1 MNNAGRCSCLFI
13 DSGGGWSGANET
25 NSPIVSFGEPRGF
38 FYTRDGIV
46 TISIGSDTVR
56 MSRDPLT
63 VLEGLI
69 GEGYIAAGYI
79 GYEYSGFTDSGF
91 VPGRIKEGD
100 RLPDINFLLFREE
113 DMIAAPSDDL
123 RFKFEKSITAAGGF
137 PRSDDSSACAFNSNM
152 SRDEYLIMVERAK
165 GYIQQGDVYQVN
177 LSQRFTVAYTLSP
190 IECFLRMFH
199 VQQVPYGCYIDFGDI
214 QLSSGSMELFLR
226 RKGGV
231 LTTKPIKGTSERGV
245 TRESDII
252 KKAKLVSSEKERAE
266 NLMIVDLMRNDLSR
280 ICKVGSVKVTRLFD
294 VETYN
299 TLHQL
304 VSEVEGRLIDDIGI
318 GRIIRDT
325 FPPGSVTGAP
335 KRRVLEVIDE
345 LEPHYRGPYC
355 GAVGIFFPNGDFTL
369 SVGIRLLITDSRKA
383 TFWAGGGIVWDS
395 EPEKEYEE
403 TLLKSLAIK
412 KALGISE

>member
-1 MNNAGRCSCLFI
+1 MYNADRCSCLFM
-13 DSGGGWSGANET
+13 DSGGGWSGTSDANG
-25 NSPIVSFGEPRGF
+25 SIIRFGEPRGF
-38 FYTRDGIV
+38 FHNRDGVV
-46 TISIGSDTVR
+46 TISIGGDTVS
-56 MSRDPLT
+56 MNRDPLT
-63 VLEGLI
+63 VLEGLVA
-69 GEGYIAAGYI
+69 EGYVAVGYI
-79 GYEYSGFTDSGF
+79 GYEYSRFADSGF
-91 VPGRIKEGD
+91 VPDKAKEGD
-100 RLPDINFLLFREE
+100 RLPDINFLLFRKE
-113 DMIAAPSDDL
+113 DMITYPPDDS
-123 RFKFEKSITAAGGF
+123 RFKFNAGVTGAGGF
-137 PRSDDSSACAFNSNM
+137 PGPVDDTRGALNSNM
-152 SRDEYLIMVERAK
+152 SRDEYLNMVERAK
-165 GYIQQGDVYQVN
+165 VYIKQGDVYQVN
-177 LSQRFTVAYTLSP
+177 LSQRFTVGYGLSP

-199 VQQVPYGCYIDFGDI
+199 VQQVPFGCYIDFGDF

-226 RKGGV
+226 RNGET
-231 LTTKPIKGTSERGV
+231 LTTRPIKGTSERGR

-304 VSEVEGRLIDDIGI
+304 VSEVEGRLVNDIGTA
-318 GRIIRDT
+318 RIIRNT

-355 GAVGIFFPNGDFTL
+355 GAVGIFLPGGDFTL
-369 SVGIRLLITDSRKA
+369 SVGIRLLVTDSLKA
-383 TFWAGGGIVWDS
+383 SFWVGGGIVWDS
-395 EPEKEYEE
+395 DPEKEYEE
-403 TLLKSLAIK
+403 TILKSLAIK